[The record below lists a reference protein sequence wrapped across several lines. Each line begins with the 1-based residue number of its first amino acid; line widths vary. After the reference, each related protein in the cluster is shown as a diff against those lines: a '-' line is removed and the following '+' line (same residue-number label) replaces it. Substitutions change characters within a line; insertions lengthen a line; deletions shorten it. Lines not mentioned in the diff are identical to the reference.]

1 MKPPVA
7 GAHTFVLRVWLEEVD
22 ASGRA
27 RWAGHMTHV
36 LDERREYVN
45 SLQAINDFI
54 KGYLR
59 TMGVCDDNGAGS
71 VGESPT

>member
-1 MKPPVA
+1 
-7 GAHTFVLRVWLEEVD
+7 
-22 ASGRA
+22 
-27 RWAGHMTHV
+27 MTHV